1 MDRFGDA
8 FEDLSVVAHRVAY
21 RLLGD
26 RGEAEE
32 VTQEALVRAYLRW
45 RRVGPYAEA
54 WVARVA
60 TNLALD
66 QHRRRARQRHHAEA
80 VAPTTDGAAADH
92 AAGLV
97 SRMELVEGLRRL
109 PRRQREV
116 VALRYLADVSE
127 AETARLLGCTAGTV
141 KQHAH
146 RGLAALRLGLGPPD
160 EPPDEPDERPDD
172 PDAPPD
178 EPATA
183 PEEETDV
190 HAPR

>member
-8 FEDLSVVAHRVAY
+8 FDDLSAVAHRVAF

-26 RGEAEE
+26 RDEAEE
-32 VTQEALVRAYLRW
+32 VTQEALVRVYVRW
-45 RRVGPYAEA
+45 RRVAPYAEA

-66 QHRRRARQRHHAEA
+66 HHRRHARQRRHAET
-80 VAPTTDGAAADH
+80 VAPTGAVDDP

-97 SRMELVEGLRRL
+97 SRLELVEGLRRL

-127 AETARLLGCTAGTV
+127 AETARLLGCTPGTV

-146 RGLAALRLGLGPPD
+146 RGLAALRLGLTAPD
-160 EPPDEPDERPDD
+160 ETTTPTPQEESDVR
-172 PDAPPD
+172 APG
-178 EPATA
+178 
-183 PEEETDV
+183 
-190 HAPR
+190 

>member
-1 MDRFGDA
+1 MDRFGERFD
-8 FEDLSVVAHRVAY
+8 DLSAVAHRVAY

-45 RRVGPYAEA
+45 RRIAPYAEP

-66 QHRRRARQRHHAEA
+66 QHRRRDRQRRHAERTGP
-80 VAPTTDGAAADH
+80 APGTADDPVG
-92 AAGLV
+92 GLV
-97 SRMELVEGLRRL
+97 SRLDLVEGLRRL
-109 PRRQREV
+109 PKRQREV

-127 AETARLLGCTAGTV
+127 AETARLLGCAPGTV

-146 RGLAALRLGLGPPD
+146 RGLAALRLDL
-160 EPPDEPDERPDD
+160 D
-172 PDAPPD
+172 PNP
-178 EPATA
+178 A
-183 PEEETDV
+183 PEEETDDV
-190 HAPR
+190 RAPG

>member
-8 FEDLSVVAHRVAY
+8 FDDLSAVAHRVAF

-45 RRVGPYAEA
+45 RRVAPYAEA
-54 WVARVA
+54 WIARVA

-66 QHRRRARQRHHAEA
+66 HHRRRARQRRHAEA
-80 VAPTTDGAAADH
+80 VAPAGSVDDP

-97 SRMELVEGLRRL
+97 SRLDLAEGLRRL
-109 PRRQREV
+109 PKRQREV

-127 AETARLLGCTAGTV
+127 AETARLLGCTPGTV

-146 RGLAALRLGLGPPD
+146 RGLAALRLGLTAPADEATTPAPD
-160 EPPDEPDERPDD
+160 EESDVR
-172 PDAPPD
+172 APG
-178 EPATA
+178 
-183 PEEETDV
+183 
-190 HAPR
+190 

>member
-1 MDRFGDA
+1 MDRFGERFD
-8 FEDLSVVAHRVAY
+8 DLSAVAHRVAY

-32 VTQEALVRAYLRW
+32 VTQEALVRVYLRW
-45 RRVGPYAEA
+45 SRVAPHAEA

-66 QHRRRARQRHHAEA
+66 QHRRRSRQRRH
-80 VAPTTDGAAADH
+80 AAAVGPTLVASAVDP

-97 SRMELVEGLRRL
+97 SRIELVEGLRRL

-127 AETARLLGCTAGTV
+127 AETARLLGCAPGTV

-146 RGLAALRLGLGPPD
+146 RGLAALRVGLTPPD
-160 EPPDEPDERPDD
+160 GGSP
-172 PDAPPD
+172 APTPHEESD
-178 EPATA
+178 VRA
-183 PEEETDV
+183 PG
-190 HAPR
+190 

>member
-8 FEDLSVVAHRVAY
+8 FDDLSAVAHRVAF

-45 RRVGPYAEA
+45 RRVAPYAEA

-66 QHRRRARQRHHAEA
+66 HHRRRARQRRHAEA
-80 VAPTTDGAAADH
+80 VAPTGPIDDP

-97 SRMELVEGLRRL
+97 SRLELAEGMRRL
-109 PRRQREV
+109 PKRQREV

-127 AETARLLGCTAGTV
+127 AETARLLGCTPGTI

-146 RGLAALRLGLGPPD
+146 RGLAALRLGLTTPD
-160 EPPDEPDERPDD
+160 ETTTP
-172 PDAPPD
+172 
-178 EPATA
+178 A
-183 PEEETDV
+183 PEEESDV
-190 HAPR
+190 RAPG